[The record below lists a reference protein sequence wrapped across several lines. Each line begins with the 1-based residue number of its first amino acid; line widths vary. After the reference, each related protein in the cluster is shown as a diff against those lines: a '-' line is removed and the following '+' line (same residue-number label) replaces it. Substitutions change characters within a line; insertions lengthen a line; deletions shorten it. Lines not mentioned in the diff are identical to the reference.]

1 MVHKLTEEE
10 QKEYER
16 LQKLER
22 FWKLIWK
29 LLPKHVEDRLEEF
42 REKLKESVEVSN
54 WIKEFRKLWKE
65 GIERTS
71 DEHKE
76 KIISAAENI
85 KVDVEVDSDG
95 SRLIKFKLWDKTYK
109 ILDPMIE
116 NHTDDEYS
124 YSVGQSYGFK
134 TEVCLWWMMWD
145 NVDEW
150 RNKKLKEYLKEK
162 QREWLHIPKIEEME
176 GLLSEL
182 WGEADL
188 SFKQDQIA
196 MLMYLTG
203 MAWWYWL
210 SMWDDKR
217 SWSEDTRSRIT
228 CSNKYREISWINDT
242 DTISANLLMMSCN

>member
-1 MVHKLTEEE
+1 
-10 QKEYER
+10 
-16 LQKLER
+16 
-22 FWKLIWK
+22 
-29 LLPKHVEDRLEEF
+29 
-42 REKLKESVEVSN
+42 
-54 WIKEFRKLWKE
+54 
-65 GIERTS
+65 
-71 DEHKE
+71 
-76 KIISAAENI
+76 
-85 KVDVEVDSDG
+85 
-95 SRLIKFKLWDKTYK
+95 
-109 ILDPMIE
+109 
-116 NHTDDEYS
+116 
-124 YSVGQSYGFK
+124 
-134 TEVCLWWMMWD
+134 MMWD

-150 RNKKLKEYLKEK
+150 RNKKLKEYVKEK

-196 MLMYLTG
+196 MLMYLSG

-210 SMWDDKR
+210 SMWADKR